1 MTLDRLPPPRIDLL
15 VHAPHF
21 SVLVPVLEQLLEP
34 SPPLRTQLAP
44 QLHASLQQPDQPK
57 PKSYHELLYR
67 AQDIVK
73 GWDVQDQALF
83 LSSHPRIG
91 ETSGL
96 SKLSSQEQGPKQGQQ
111 QTPSEVMRRLGTL
124 NMLYEES
131 YPGLRFITFVN
142 GRPRVDII
150 PEIESALDLF
160 LPKPSVETPEPRL
173 QTLRDRVRINPTGS
187 APWRKEL
194 KRGLQAMWDI
204 AHDRLNKLGL
214 D

>member
-1 MTLDRLPPPRIDLL
+1 MSADRLPPPRIDLL
-15 VHAPHF
+15 VHAPHY

-44 QLHASLQQPDQPK
+44 QLHQALQADSRK
-57 PKSYHELLYR
+57 PKSYHELLYL
-67 AQDIVK
+67 AQDLVK
-73 GWDVQDQALF
+73 TWDVQDQALF
-83 LSSHPRIG
+83 LGSHPRIG

-111 QTPSEVMRRLGTL
+111 QTPSEVMRRLATL
-124 NMLYEES
+124 NMLYEEA

-160 LPKPSVETPEPRL
+160 LPKPSVETPEPRI
-173 QTLRDRVRINPTGS
+173 QTLRERVRTNPAGS

-194 KRGLQAMWDI
+194 ERGLQAMWDI

-214 D
+214 N